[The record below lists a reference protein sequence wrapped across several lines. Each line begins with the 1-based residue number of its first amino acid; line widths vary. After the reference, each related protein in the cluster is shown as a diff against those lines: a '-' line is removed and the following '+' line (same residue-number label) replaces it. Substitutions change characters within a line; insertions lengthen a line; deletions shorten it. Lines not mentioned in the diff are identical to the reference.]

1 MKKAEARRSRFV
13 EAFIQNGGNGREA
26 AISAGYKPGRA
37 ADKAAE
43 RMSQNVA
50 VSQEIERRRAQALA
64 KAQEETGLTVAGTL
78 RELHGIV
85 HSDLRKA
92 FDPKTGALLPPH
104 LWPDDVARAMAS
116 VKVVEMAGGMKVDGE
131 DGITHVPM
139 YTKEVK
145 FWDKN
150 SAIEKAMKTLGLFE
164 KDNAQRTDPLAALM
178 AAIAARDTGIR
189 VRPR

>member
-1 MKKAEARRSRFV
+1 MKKAEAKLAIFI
-13 EAFIQNGGNGREA
+13 EAYVANGGNGKQA
-26 AISAGYKPGRA
+26 AIEAGYAPRSAEVTASRLLRKAKVAEAVEKRRSA
-37 ADKAAE
+37 ALTA
-43 RMSQNVA
+43 
-50 VSQEIERRRAQALA
+50 
-64 KAQEETGLTVAGTL
+64 AQEATGVTVAGTL

-116 VKVVEMAGGMKVDGE
+116 VKVVEMAGGMKVGGE

-178 AAIAARDTGIR
+178 EAIAARDTGIR
-189 VRPR
+189 VSPR